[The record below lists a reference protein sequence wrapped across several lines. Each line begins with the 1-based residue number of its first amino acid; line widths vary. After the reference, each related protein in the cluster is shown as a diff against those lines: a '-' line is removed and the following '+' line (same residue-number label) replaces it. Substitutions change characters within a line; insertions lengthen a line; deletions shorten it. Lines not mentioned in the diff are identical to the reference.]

1 MASSP
6 TELFLPPTFPYP
18 IKVISIDAQ
27 PATTIQRGTRLL
39 GYSFVH
45 LSTVPDAK
53 PETRFGTWDS
63 AIDGTLETW
72 TVKIGDV
79 ISQRRAKERPVVVV
93 AEPCKHGMQL
103 SGMCVL
109 CGKDMTK

>member
-1 MASSP
+1 MTASP
-6 TELFLPPTFPYP
+6 TELFLPPTFSYP

-27 PATTIQRGTRLL
+27 PASSIQRGTRLL

-45 LSTVPDAK
+45 LPTTPDVK

-63 AIDGTLETW
+63 AIEGTLEKW
-72 TVKIGDV
+72 NVKVGDV
-79 ISQRRAKERPVVVV
+79 ISKHRAKERPVVVV
-93 AEPCKHGMQL
+93 IEPCKHGMQL